1 MTCQL
6 LQVSGQHIT
15 DPSPCNL
22 VWQHSKATCYK
33 AVPELSEFLYQT
45 GLETQHQLL
54 HFLGLCSS
62 GHGLSDFSPLLP
74 HFPGEKVK
82 SDGKAG
88 LTVEQ

>member
-6 LQVSGQHIT
+6 LKIAGQHIT
-15 DPSPCNL
+15 DPSPYNL
-22 VWQHSKATCYK
+22 VCQHSKVTCHK

-62 GHGLSDFSPLLP
+62 GHALSNSSPLLP

-88 LTVEQ
+88 LTVVQ

>member
-6 LQVSGQHIT
+6 LQIAGQHIT
-15 DPSPCNL
+15 DPSPGNL
-22 VWQHSKATCYK
+22 VCQHSR
-33 AVPELSEFLYQT
+33 AVPELSEFWYQT

-54 HFLGLCSS
+54 HFLELCSS
-62 GHGLSDFSPLLP
+62 GYGLSDFSPLLP

-88 LTVEQ
+88 LTLVQ